1 MKKNSASKKKEKK
14 ISDLLCEPSLEIE
27 VYENVPFDAFHEF
40 VYRQVDLVAL
50 ISAFNA
56 VLLKQEWLT
65 DFRDGY
71 LPVTSR
77 KYSEGYLRGV
87 KIKEVK
93 HGSLF
98 LSIVAGVAS
107 GLILMLIQETYKKM
121 HSDEQSALPQININF
136 DNCNIVLD
144 RNQVDVLPADS
155 VTRNA
160 LRINLESGLNEL
172 DAKAFIKGILEEVD
186 IDDDLEGSIRRCI
199 DVLHREKIISVSP
212 SYDSKGMRALVNS
225 AGRFIDYRI

>member
-50 ISAFNA
+50 ISAFTA

-65 DFRDGY
+65 DVRDGY

-77 KYSEGYLRGV
+77 KFSEGYLRGV
-87 KIKEVK
+87 KIKEAK

-98 LSIVAGVAS
+98 LSIVSGVAS
-107 GLILMLIQETYKKM
+107 GLILMLIKETYKKI
-121 HSDEQSALPQININF
+121 HSDKESESLQININF
-136 DNCNIVLD
+136 DKCNIILD

-160 LRINLESGLNEL
+160 LRIKPESCLKEL
-172 DAKAFIKGILEEVD
+172 DAKAFIEGILEEVD
-186 IDDDLEGSIRRCI
+186 IDDDLEGNIRRCI